1 MLLNV
6 SYNGHSGKLP
16 LKGFLWIGLLYWT
29 ISLSYADDV
38 NCCSTG
44 TILLPSMN
52 CSDGLKIHLVCSS
65 GSYLIDPDVAAT
77 DNFTVIQEYGKSWL
91 QFTETEYE
99 KIPANRF
106 CVAERN
112 NSRIALICFEPEYYS
127 SPAIWKDTLFCIL
140 GIISAIFLIATLAAY
155 VLLPELRE
163 VQDQVMMA
171 VVTSLAVSYIVL
183 SIQKLR
189 PQEDDD
195 YTICISLGFMLYF
208 GFMSVFFWLNIVSFN
223 IWRTVWFD
231 RFVMREKALFLIYC
245 GIGWGGPIC
254 FLIVALV
261 THHVDGNHLKPGF
274 GEQTCWFSGPKQ
286 MWVYFYGPIAILL
299 TLNII
304 YLGLTGWR
312 LWHQYHDNNKL
323 RGNKLRALR
332 FKCLL
337 YVKLIFVMGITW
349 IFEVLSF
356 ADLSRNDFWILT
368 DILNA
373 LQGFII
379 FFLLV
384 VRRKRVRK
392 LLAMKR
398 PCGISF
404 PKSWAAVDDEEC
416 EEELSEECEEELPEE
431 VELSQNDKSP

>member
-1 MLLNV
+1 MLLDV

-29 ISLSYADDV
+29 ISLSHADDI

-44 TILLPSMN
+44 TILPSMN

-77 DNFTVIQEYGKSWL
+77 DNFTIIQEYGKSWL

-112 NSRIALICFEPEYYS
+112 NSRIALICFEPEYYT